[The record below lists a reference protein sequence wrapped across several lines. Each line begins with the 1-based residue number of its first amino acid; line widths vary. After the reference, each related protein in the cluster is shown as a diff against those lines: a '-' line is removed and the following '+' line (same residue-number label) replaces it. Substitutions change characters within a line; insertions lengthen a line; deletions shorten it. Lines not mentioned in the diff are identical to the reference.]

1 MKSFPKPLTASEEA
15 YYLKRCNTD
24 ETAKHTLIEHNLRL
38 VAHVAKKYS
47 FSAEEME
54 DLLSIGT
61 IGLIK
66 AINTFDTNKNCR
78 LATYAA
84 RCIDNELL
92 MYFRNGKKRSKNV
105 SLYEPIGTDKEGN
118 DICLLDVF
126 IAEDS
131 DAFTKITLQ
140 DDIRCLYR
148 LLKERLTLR
157 EQYVI
162 SLRYGLFHQSPRTQ
176 QEIADVLGISRSYVS
191 RIEKNALK
199 KLRGGFL

>member
-15 YYLKRCNTD
+15 YYLKRYNTD

-66 AINTFDTNKNCR
+66 AINTFDTSKNCR